1 MTGQIQPTGP
11 GAIVRRPAPRPP
23 TAAGAPTLTPKE
35 IIGILRR
42 HMLLVAFSAT
52 VGLVIGGVAW
62 YLFRKFLPT
71 YTAQTA
77 IEVLPPGTTDPME
90 LSSSPPNKDIAYQL
104 RFTKAAFI
112 KQQSTL
118 ENLLRRD
125 KVRETEWFKSYN
137 NDIPKVVEDLED
149 DLGASAQREGN
160 WIMLSMKCHDKK
172 ESALIVNE
180 MLDLFLREQ
189 QNIATRDIRL
199 QLAQR
204 TEQQRKLRTELQQA
218 EDTLKSIRDGT
229 EFTNLG
235 GQRFRDYLDYKLS
248 GLETMKDQIQ
258 NNIAQIESF
267 VTTLRVRAEGEFDVI
282 VREQIE
288 RDPIAS
294 GMRRTVAN
302 LELSLAQQLNR
313 FGENHRRVRQ
323 TRDTLKQARADLAN
337 RQNEIAEIRRK
348 ANLRNAEDEMTA
360 LTEQLASLQRQL
372 AEAKREHKDLDN
384 LRATYEKS
392 LIVRDE
398 KKLLLEEMNA
408 HIEKLYTVM
417 EDPSLSKVKM
427 VGLAPE
433 PLQMS
438 FPKLKIFLPGGFV
451 LGLMAGVGLAFAI
464 ELLND
469 LLRAPSDVMKH
480 LRVPLL
486 GMICHVEED
495 DDAEGVDLFHVVR
508 QAPYSIMSECYRQFR
523 TNLKLSGSGESHEVL
538 FVTSGKAGDGKTTV
552 AVNLSA
558 TFVAEDK
565 KVLFIDTNFR
575 RPSTATLFPRTEAD
589 GSVAEHVDFG
599 LSNYLMGQCEYD
611 QVVRSSGIEG
621 FDIIDSGPLPS
632 NPAEILGGQN
642 MTELLEKSRRLYD
655 CIVIDGPPL
664 LISDAKIIASQAD
677 GNIIVFNAAATRRG
691 AAQRTLREL
700 RDINAN
706 LIGAVLV
713 GVRSIKGGYFQEVYR
728 SYQAYQQIQVAQP
741 V

>member
-1 MTGQIQPTGP
+1 MTGQIQPTN
-11 GAIVRRPAPRPP
+11 AMVRRPGPRPP
-23 TAAGAPTLTPKE
+23 MAAGAPTLTPKE

-42 HMLLVAFSAT
+42 HVLLMIFSAT
-52 VGLVIGGVAW
+52 LGLVIGGVAW
-62 YLFRKFLPT
+62 YLFQRFLPT

-77 IEVLPPGTTDPME
+77 IEVLPPGTADPME
-90 LSSSPPNKDIAYQL
+90 IRTTLTNKDLAYQL

-125 KVRETEWFKSYN
+125 KIRDTEWFKQFN
-137 NDIPKVVEDLED
+137 NDIPKTVEDLED
-149 DLGASAQREGN
+149 NLRASPQREGN

-180 MLDLFLREQ
+180 MLDLFLKGQ
-189 QNIATRDIRL
+189 QDIATRDVRE
-199 QLAQR
+199 QLAKR
-204 TEQQRKLRTELQQA
+204 TDQQRRLRGELQQA
-218 EDTLKSIRDGT
+218 DDTLETIRKGT

-235 GQRFRDYLDYKLS
+235 GQRFRDYLDVKLS
-248 GLETMKDQIQ
+248 GLETMNNQLQ
-258 NNIAQIESF
+258 NNVAQLESF

-294 GMRRTVAN
+294 GMRRTIAN
-302 LELSLAQQLNR
+302 IELELAQQVTR

-323 TRDTLKQARADLAN
+323 IRDAIKQAKNDLAY
-337 RQNEIAEIRRK
+337 RQNEIADIRRR
-348 ANLRNAEDEMTA
+348 ANLRNAEDQMTS
-360 LTEQLASLQRQL
+360 LTEQLAAMEKQL
-372 AEAKREHKDLDN
+372 KEAKNEHKDIDN
-384 LRATYEKS
+384 LRANYEKYAT
-392 LIVRDE
+392 IRDE
-398 KKLLLEEMNA
+398 KQTLLEEMDA
-408 HIEKLYTVM
+408 HIEKLYALM
-417 EDPSLSKVKM
+417 EDPDISKVKM
-427 VGLAPE
+427 VGMAPE
-433 PLQMS
+433 PLRMS
-438 FPKLKIFLPGGFV
+438 FPEIKIFLPGGFV
-451 LGLMAGVGLAFAI
+451 LGLMVGIGLAFAI

-486 GMICHVEED
+486 GMICHADED
-495 DDAEGVDLFHVVR
+495 DDVEGVDLFHVVR

-523 TNLKLSGSGESHEVL
+523 TNLRLSGSGGSHEAL
-538 FVTSGKAGDGKTTV
+538 LVTSGRAGDGKTSV

-558 TFVAEDK
+558 TLVAEDK
-565 KVLFIDTNFR
+565 KILFIDTNFR

-611 QVVRSSGIEG
+611 DVVRTSGIEG

-632 NPAEILGGQN
+632 NPAEILGSAN
-642 MTELLEKSRRLYD
+642 MTKLLEKSRQLYD
-655 CIVIDGPPL
+655 SIVIDGPPL
-664 LISDAKIIASQAD
+664 LISDAKILAAQAD
-677 GNIIVFNAAATRRG
+677 GTIVVFNAAATKRG

-713 GVRSIKGGYFQEVYR
+713 GVRSMKGGYFQEVYR

>member
-1 MTGQIQPTGP
+1 M
-11 GAIVRRPAPRPP
+11 VRRPGPRPP
-23 TAAGAPTLTPKE
+23 MAAGAPTLTPKE

-42 HMLLVAFSAT
+42 HVLLMIFSAT
-52 VGLVIGGVAW
+52 LGLVIGGVAW
-62 YLFRKFLPT
+62 YLFRRFLPT

-77 IEVLPPGTTDPME
+77 IEVLPPGTADPME
-90 LSSSPPNKDIAYQL
+90 IASSPGNKDLAYQL

-125 KVRETEWFKSYN
+125 KIRDTEWFKRFN
-137 NDIPKVVEDLED
+137 NDIPKTVEDLED
-149 DLGASAQREGN
+149 NLRASPQREGN

-180 MLDLFLREQ
+180 MLDLFLKGQ
-189 QNIATRDIRL
+189 QDIATRDVRE
-199 QLAQR
+199 QLAKR
-204 TEQQRKLRTELQQA
+204 TDQQRRLRGELQQA
-218 EDTLKSIRDGT
+218 NDTLETIRKGT

-235 GQRFRDYLDYKLS
+235 GRGFRGYLDYKLS
-248 GLETMKDQIQ
+248 GLENMKNELQS
-258 NNIAQIESF
+258 NVAQIESF

-294 GMRRTVAN
+294 GMRRTIAN
-302 LELSLAQQLNR
+302 IELGLAQQLNR

-323 TRDTLKQARADLAN
+323 MRDALKQAKFDLAY
-337 RQNEIAEIRRK
+337 RQNEIAEIRRR
-348 ANLRNAEDEMTA
+348 ANLRNAEDQMTS
-360 LTEQLASLQRQL
+360 LTEQLAALQKQL
-372 AEAKREHKDLDN
+372 NEAKMEHKDLDN
-384 LRATYEKS
+384 LRANYEKY
-392 LIVRDE
+392 LTIRDE
-398 KKLLLEEMNA
+398 KQKLLEEMDT
-408 HIEKLYTVM
+408 HIEKLYALM
-417 EDPSLSKVKM
+417 EDPGISKVKM

-433 PLQMS
+433 PLRMS
-438 FPKLKIFLPGGFV
+438 FPKIKIFLPGGFV
-451 LGLMAGVGLAFAI
+451 LGLMVGIGLAFAI

-486 GMICHVEED
+486 GMICHADED
-495 DDAEGVDLFHVVR
+495 DDVEGVDLFHVVR

-523 TNLKLSGSGESHEVL
+523 TNLRLSGSGESHKTL
-538 FVTSGKAGDGKTTV
+538 LVTSGRAGDGKTSV

-558 TFVAEDK
+558 TLVAEDK
-565 KVLFIDTNFR
+565 KILFIDTNFR

-611 QVVRSSGIEG
+611 DVVRTSGIEG

-632 NPAEILGGQN
+632 NPAEILGSAN
-642 MTELLEKSRRLYD
+642 MTKLLEKSRELYD
-655 CIVIDGPPL
+655 SVVIDGPPL
-664 LISDAKIIASQAD
+664 LLTDAKILAAQAD
-677 GNIIVFNAAATRRG
+677 GTIVVFNAGATRRG

-706 LIGAVLV
+706 LIGGVLV
-713 GVRSIKGGYFQEVYR
+713 GVRSMKGGYFREVYR

>member
-1 MTGQIQPTGP
+1 MTGQIQPTN
-11 GAIVRRPAPRPP
+11 AMVRRPGPRPP
-23 TAAGAPTLTPKE
+23 MAAGAPTLTPKE

-42 HMLLVAFSAT
+42 HVLLMIFSAT
-52 VGLVIGGVAW
+52 LGLVIGGVAW
-62 YLFRKFLPT
+62 YLFRRFLPT

-77 IEVLPPGTTDPME
+77 IEVLPPGTADPME
-90 LSSSPPNKDIAYQL
+90 IRTTLANKDLAYQL

-125 KVRETEWFKSYN
+125 KIRDTEWFKGFN
-137 NDIPKVVEDLED
+137 NDIPKTVEDLED
-149 DLGASAQREGN
+149 NLRASPQREGN

-180 MLDLFLREQ
+180 MLDLFLKGQ
-189 QNIATRDIRL
+189 QDIATRDVVG
-199 QLAQR
+199 QLAKR
-204 TEQQRKLRTELQQA
+204 TDQQRRLRGELQQSN
-218 EDTLKSIRDGT
+218 DTLETIRKGT

-248 GLETMKDQIQ
+248 GLENMKNELQ
-258 NNIAQIESF
+258 NNVAQLESF

-294 GMRRTVAN
+294 GMRRTIASI
-302 LELSLAQQLNR
+302 ELGLAQQLNR

-323 TRDTLKQARADLAN
+323 MRDARKQAKFDLAF
-337 RQNEIAEIRRK
+337 RQNEIADIRRR
-348 ANLRNAEDEMTA
+348 ANLRNAEDQMTS
-360 LTEQLASLQRQL
+360 LTEQLAALQKQL
-372 AEAKREHKDLDN
+372 IEAKMEHKDIDN
-384 LRATYEKS
+384 LRANYEKYV
-392 LIVRDE
+392 IIRDE
-398 KKLLLEEMNA
+398 KQKLLEEMDA
-408 HIEKLYTVM
+408 HIEKLYALM
-417 EDPSLSKVKM
+417 EDPGISKVKM

-433 PLQMS
+433 PLRMS
-438 FPKLKIFLPGGFV
+438 FPEIKIFLPGGFM
-451 LGLMAGVGLAFAI
+451 LGLMVGIGLAFAI

-486 GMICHVEED
+486 GMICHADED
-495 DDAEGVDLFHVVR
+495 DDVEGVDLFHVVR

-523 TNLKLSGSGESHEVL
+523 TNLRLSGSGESHKTL
-538 FVTSGKAGDGKTTV
+538 LVTSGRAGDGKTSV

-558 TFVAEDK
+558 TLVAEDK
-565 KVLFIDTNFR
+565 KILFIDTNFR

-611 QVVRSSGIEG
+611 DVVRTSGIEG

-632 NPAEILGGQN
+632 NPAEILGSAN
-642 MTELLEKSRRLYD
+642 MTKLLEKSRELYD
-655 CIVIDGPPL
+655 SVVIDGPPL
-664 LISDAKIIASQAD
+664 LISDAKILAAQAD
-677 GNIIVFNAAATRRG
+677 GTIVVFNAGATRRG

-706 LIGAVLV
+706 LIGGVLV
-713 GVRSIKGGYFQEVYR
+713 GVRSMKGGYFQEVYR

>member
-1 MTGQIQPTGP
+1 MTGQIQPTN
-11 GAIVRRPAPRPP
+11 AMVRRPGPRPP
-23 TAAGAPTLTPKE
+23 MAAGAPTLTPKE

-42 HMLLVAFSAT
+42 HVLLMIFSAT
-52 VGLVIGGVAW
+52 LGLVIGGVAW
-62 YLFRKFLPT
+62 YLFQRFLPA
-71 YTAQTA
+71 YTAETA
-77 IEVLPPGTTDPME
+77 IEVLPPGTDDPME
-90 LSSSPPNKDIAYQL
+90 IRTTLANKDLAYQL

-112 KQQSTL
+112 KQQSTF

-125 KVRETEWFKSYN
+125 KIRDTEWFKRFN
-137 NDIPKVVEDLED
+137 NDIPKTVEDLED
-149 DLGASAQREGN
+149 NFRASPQREGN

-180 MLDLFLREQ
+180 MLNLFLKGQ
-189 QNIATRDIRL
+189 QDIATRDVRE
-199 QLAQR
+199 QLAKR
-204 TEQQRKLRTELQQA
+204 TDQQRRLRGELQQA
-218 EDTLKSIRDGT
+218 NDTLETIRKGT

-235 GQRFRDYLDYKLS
+235 GQRFRDYLDVQLS
-248 GLETMKDQIQ
+248 DLEKMKNELQ
-258 NNIAQIESF
+258 NNVAQIESF

-294 GMRRTVAN
+294 GMRRTIAN
-302 LELSLAQQLNR
+302 IELGLAQQENR
-313 FGENHRRVRQ
+313 FGENHRKVRQ
-323 TRDTLKQARADLAN
+323 MRDALKQAKADLAY
-337 RQNEIAEIRRK
+337 RQNEIADIKRR
-348 ANLRNAEDEMTA
+348 ANLRNAEDQMTA
-360 LTEQLASLQRQL
+360 LTEQLAALQKQRN
-372 AEAKREHKDLDN
+372 EAKIQHKELDN
-384 LRATYEKS
+384 LRANYEKS
-392 LIVRDE
+392 LTIRDD
-398 KKLLLEEMNA
+398 KQTMLEEMDA
-408 HIEKLYTVM
+408 HIEKLYALAD
-417 EDPSLSKVKM
+417 DPDISKVKM

-433 PLQMS
+433 PLRMS
-438 FPKLKIFLPGGFV
+438 FPRIKIFLPGGFV
-451 LGLMAGVGLAFAI
+451 LGLMVGIGLAFAI

-486 GMICHVEED
+486 GMICHADED
-495 DDAEGVDLFHVVR
+495 DDVEGVDLFHVVR

-523 TNLKLSGSGESHEVL
+523 TNLRLSGSGESHKTL
-538 FVTSGKAGDGKTTV
+538 LVTSGRAGDGKTSV

-558 TFVAEDK
+558 TLVAEDK
-565 KVLFIDTNFR
+565 KILFIDTNFR

-611 QVVRSSGIEG
+611 DVVRTSGIEG

-632 NPAEILGGQN
+632 NPAEILGSAN
-642 MTELLEKSRRLYD
+642 MTKLLEKSRELYD
-655 CIVIDGPPL
+655 SVVIDGPPL
-664 LISDAKIIASQAD
+664 LISDAKILAAQAD
-677 GNIIVFNAAATRRG
+677 GTIVVFNAAATRRG

-706 LIGAVLV
+706 LIGGVLV
-713 GVRSIKGGYFQEVYR
+713 GVRSMKGGYFQEVYR

>member
-1 MTGQIQPTGP
+1 MTGQIQPTN
-11 GAIVRRPAPRPP
+11 AMVRRPGPRPP
-23 TAAGAPTLTPKE
+23 MAAGAPTLTPKE

-42 HMLLVAFSAT
+42 HVLLMIFSAT
-52 VGLVIGGVAW
+52 LGLVIGGVAW
-62 YLFRKFLPT
+62 YLFQRFLPT

-77 IEVLPPGTTDPME
+77 IEILPPGTDDPME
-90 LSSSPPNKDIAYQL
+90 IRSSPGSKDMAYQL

-125 KVRETEWFKSYN
+125 KIRDTEWFKRFN
-137 NDIPKVVEDLED
+137 NDIPKTVKDLED
-149 DLGASAQREGN
+149 NLGASPQREGN

-180 MLDLFLREQ
+180 MLDLFLKGQ
-189 QNIATRDIRL
+189 QDIATRDVRE
-199 QLAQR
+199 QLAKR
-204 TEQQRKLRTELQQA
+204 TDQQRRLRGELQQA
-218 EDTLKSIRDGT
+218 NDTLETIRKGT

-248 GLETMKDQIQ
+248 GLENMKNELQ
-258 NNIAQIESF
+258 NNVAQLESF

-294 GMRRTVAN
+294 GMRRTIAN
-302 LELSLAQQLNR
+302 IELGLAQQLNR

-323 TRDTLKQARADLAN
+323 MRDALKQAKYDLAF
-337 RQNEIAEIRRK
+337 RQNEIAEIRRR
-348 ANLRNAEDEMTA
+348 ANLRNAEDQMTS
-360 LTEQLASLQRQL
+360 LTEQLAALQKQL
-372 AEAKREHKDLDN
+372 NEAKSEHKDLDN
-384 LRATYEKS
+384 LRANYEKYV
-392 LIVRDE
+392 IIRDE
-398 KKLLLEEMNA
+398 KQKLMEEMDA
-408 HIEKLYTVM
+408 HIEKLYALM
-417 EDPSLSKVKM
+417 EDPDISKVKM

-433 PLQMS
+433 PLRVS
-438 FPKLKIFLPGGFV
+438 FPKIKIFLPGGFV
-451 LGLMAGVGLAFAI
+451 LGLIVGIGLAFAI

-486 GMICHVEED
+486 GMICHADED
-495 DDAEGVDLFHVVR
+495 DDVEGVDLFHVVR

-523 TNLKLSGSGESHEVL
+523 TNLRLSGSGGSHEAL
-538 FVTSGKAGDGKTTV
+538 LITSGRAGDGKTSV

-558 TFVAEDK
+558 TLVAEDK
-565 KVLFIDTNFR
+565 KILFIDTNFR

-611 QVVRSSGIEG
+611 DVVRTSGIEG

-632 NPAEILGGQN
+632 NPAEILGSAN
-642 MTELLEKSRRLYD
+642 MTKLLEKSRELYD
-655 CIVIDGPPL
+655 SVVIDGPPL
-664 LISDAKIIASQAD
+664 LISDAKILAAQAD
-677 GNIIVFNAAATRRG
+677 GTIVVFNAGATRRG

-706 LIGAVLV
+706 LIGGVLV
-713 GVRSIKGGYFQEVYR
+713 GVRSMKGGYFQEVYR

>member
-1 MTGQIQPTGP
+1 MTGQIQPTN
-11 GAIVRRPAPRPP
+11 AMVRRPGPRPP
-23 TAAGAPTLTPKE
+23 MAAGAPTLTPKE

-42 HMLLVAFSAT
+42 HVLLIIFSAT
-52 VGLVIGGVAW
+52 LGLVIGGMAW
-62 YLFRKFLPT
+62 YLFQRFLPT

-77 IEVLPPGTTDPME
+77 IEVLSPGTTDPME
-90 LSSSPPNKDIAYQL
+90 IASSPGSKDMAYQL

-125 KVRETEWFKSYN
+125 KIRDTEWFKQFN
-137 NDIPKVVEDLED
+137 NDIPKTVEDLED
-149 DLGASAQREGN
+149 NLKASPQREGN
-160 WIMLSMKCHDKK
+160 WIMLSMKCHNKK

-180 MLDLFLREQ
+180 MLDLFLKGQ
-189 QNIATRDIRL
+189 QDIATRDVRE
-199 QLAQR
+199 QLAKR
-204 TEQQRKLRTELQQA
+204 TDQQRRLRGELQQA
-218 EDTLKSIRDGT
+218 NDTLETIRKGT

-235 GQRFRDYLDYKLS
+235 GQRFRGYLDYKLS
-248 GLETMKDQIQ
+248 GLEDIKNELQ
-258 NNIAQIESF
+258 NNVARLESF

-294 GMRRTVAN
+294 GMRRTIAGI
-302 LELSLAQQLNR
+302 ELGLAQQLNR

-323 TRDTLKQARADLAN
+323 TRDALKQAKSDLAY
-337 RQNEIAEIRRK
+337 RQKEIADIRRM
-348 ANLRNAEDEMTA
+348 ANLRNAEDQMTS
-360 LTEQLASLQRQL
+360 LTEQLAAMEKQL
-372 AEAKREHKDLDN
+372 TETKREHKDLDN
-384 LRATYEKS
+384 LRANYEKY
-392 LIVRDE
+392 LIIRDE
-398 KKLLLEEMNA
+398 KQKLLEEMDT
-408 HIEKLYTVM
+408 HIEKLYALM
-417 EDPSLSKVKM
+417 EDPSISKVKM
-427 VGLAPE
+427 VGMAPE
-433 PLQMS
+433 PLRVS
-438 FPKLKIFLPGGFV
+438 FPKMKIFLPGGFM
-451 LGLMAGVGLAFAI
+451 LGLMVGIGLAFAI

-469 LLRAPSDVMKH
+469 LLRAPSDVMKY

-486 GMICHVEED
+486 GMICHADED
-495 DDAEGVDLFHVVR
+495 DDVEGVDLFHVVR

-523 TNLKLSGSGESHEVL
+523 TNLKLSGSGGSHKTL
-538 FVTSGKAGDGKTTV
+538 LITSGRAGDGKTSV

-558 TFVAEDK
+558 TLVAEDK
-565 KVLFIDTNFR
+565 KILFIDTNFR

-611 QVVRSSGIEG
+611 DVVRTSGIEG

-632 NPAEILGGQN
+632 NPAEILGSAN
-642 MTELLEKSRRLYD
+642 MTKLLEKSRELYD
-655 CIVIDGPPL
+655 SVVIDGPPL
-664 LISDAKIIASQAD
+664 LLTDAKILAAQAD
-677 GNIIVFNAAATRRG
+677 GTIVVFNAGATRRG

-706 LIGAVLV
+706 LIGGVLV
-713 GVRSIKGGYFQEVYR
+713 GVRSMKGGYFQEVYR